1 MARGSREFSSLVFIR
16 NVTTNLENYSFDYEM
31 LEIFYA
37 VDGNKT
43 VAAVA
48 ADLGK
53 TIPDVKA
60 AFERL
65 SRQKLILSAPRG
77 VTSVSPPPLGE
88 KEVIVIDKHSEI
100 SRLDI
105 RDLDDLISEVSS
117 EDEPVAVIAESART
131 EPPEAA
137 REKAVEK
144 GNSPASHDNLS
155 ILSPQPLL
163 VATDLLSMGD
173 DGPSETPQ
181 DDPFAFLDSTESEE
195 KHGSNDLFSFRN
207 PERTLSSDTPFD
219 AFTRTSVVKHHE
231 PDVETPFT
239 LNRSSQRSAGFPS
252 TDRDQGTGDPEE
264 ELLPPNAKG
273 IEYFENGLAALQDKL
288 YKEALI
294 QFELAIDLDPQNRL
308 CRANIQRIKQI
319 LGEDA
324 G

>member
-1 MARGSREFSSLVFIR
+1 MARGSREISGLVFIR
-16 NVTTNLENYSFDYEM
+16 NVTTDLENYSFDYEM

-53 TIPDVKA
+53 TVSDVKA

-65 SRQKLILSAPRG
+65 SRQKLILSAPRS
-77 VTSVSPPPLGE
+77 VTAVSPFPVVKE
-88 KEVIVIDKHSEI
+88 EVIVSDRQPVIT
-100 SRLDI
+100 RMDI

-117 EDEPVAVIAESART
+117 EDEPVAVIVESART
-131 EPPEAA
+131 EPSEAA
-137 REKAVEK
+137 QERVAGEDS
-144 GNSPASHDNLS
+144 SPASHDNIP
-155 ILSPQPLL
+155 ILSPQPPLM
-163 VATDLLSMGD
+163 VIDLHLGD
-173 DGPSETPQ
+173 DDPSEMQQ
-181 DDPFAFLDSTESEE
+181 DDPLAFLDSTESKEAY
-195 KHGSNDLFSFRN
+195 GPNDLFSFRK
-207 PERTLSSDTPFD
+207 PGGTPSTDTPFD
-219 AFTRTSVVKHHE
+219 AFTRTSVVNHLE
-231 PDVETPFT
+231 FDMETPFT

-252 TDRDQGTGDPEE
+252 TDRVSGTKDSEQ

-273 IEYFENGLAALQDKL
+273 IEYFENGLVALQDKL

-308 CRANIQRIKQI
+308 CRANIQRIKRI